1 MAIIPDVP
9 YVSVDIVVDGRA
21 LPEYLDEDDHESLS
35 SNSTIKYVE
44 CVSGSKFAIRT
55 NITGMEPW
63 DLDGGDIVLE
73 DYFLDGKWVDGAV
86 KSFPLNRH
94 HAISVRHAARHRE
107 GGTWKERD
115 FMFADLVTTED
126 AISKTLKPDL
136 KDLGTITVKLYYAE
150 LLEKRQKTQHNHQR
164 VKFGHENLHEKHLKG
179 QAMSYQAKL
188 GEAVPIQGP
197 ATVSARRLGEAFAV
211 FTFRYRSRR
220 DLQTMYLIPRSASPV
235 PLEDRPEESL
245 NREEL
250 LELLRRQKQQARQD
264 EQAAIKK
271 ELKRERT
278 EDDDSDDDLVM
289 ISSRRPVKS
298 FKSSTNVDT
307 GIETIDL
314 TDA

>member
-1 MAIIPDVP
+1 MVAPFAFIAGIMAIIPDVP

-44 CVSGSKFAIRT
+44 CVSGSKFGIRT

-63 DLDGGDIVLE
+63 DLEGGNAVLE

-86 KSFPLNRH
+86 KHFPLNRH
-94 HAISVRHAARHRE
+94 HALS
-107 GGTWKERD
+107 ERD

-126 AISKTLKPDL
+126 AISKTVKPDL
-136 KDLGTITVKLYYAE
+136 KDLGTISVKLYYAE
-150 LLEKRQKTQHNHQR
+150 LLEKRQKTKHYDQR
-164 VKFGHENLHEKHLKG
+164 VKVGHENLHEKHLKG

-188 GEAVPIQGP
+188 GEAVPIKDP
-197 ATVSARRLGEAFAV
+197 AS
-211 FTFRYRSRR
+211 
-220 DLQTMYLIPRSASPV
+220 
-235 PLEDRPEESL
+235 
-245 NREEL
+245 
-250 LELLRRQKQQARQD
+250 QQARQD

-278 EDDDSDDDLVM
+278 EDDDSDDDLM
-289 ISSRRPVKS
+289 IISSRRPAKS

-314 TDA
+314 TDD

>member
-21 LPEYLDEDDHESLS
+21 LSEYLDEDDHESLS

-44 CVSGSKFAIRT
+44 CVSGSKFGIQVDL
-55 NITGMEPW
+55 NGMEPW
-63 DLDGGDIVLE
+63 NLEGGDIVLE

-136 KDLGTITVKLYYAE
+136 KDLGTIT
-150 LLEKRQKTQHNHQR
+150 KRQKTQHNHQG

-188 GEAVPIQGP
+188 GEAVPIKDP
-197 ATVSARRLGEAFAV
+197 AFVNARRFGEAFAV

-220 DLQTMYLIPRSASPV
+220 DLQTMYLIPRSASPI

-250 LELLRRQKQQARQD
+250 LELLRRQKTRQD
-264 EQAAIKK
+264 EQVAIKK

-278 EDDDSDDDLVM
+278 EDDDSDDDLM
-289 ISSRRPVKS
+289 IISSRRPAKS

-314 TDA
+314 TGG

>member
-44 CVSGSKFAIRT
+44 CVSGSKFGIRVDL
-55 NITGMEPW
+55 NGMEPW
-63 DLDGGDIVLE
+63 DLEGGDIVLE

-150 LLEKRQKTQHNHQR
+150 LLEKR
-164 VKFGHENLHEKHLKG
+164 
-179 QAMSYQAKL
+179 
-188 GEAVPIQGP
+188 
-197 ATVSARRLGEAFAV
+197 
-211 FTFRYRSRR
+211 
-220 DLQTMYLIPRSASPV
+220 
-235 PLEDRPEESL
+235 
-245 NREEL
+245 
-250 LELLRRQKQQARQD
+250 
-264 EQAAIKK
+264 
-271 ELKRERT
+271 
-278 EDDDSDDDLVM
+278 
-289 ISSRRPVKS
+289 
-298 FKSSTNVDT
+298 SSTSPTKTYDKDT
-307 GIETIDL
+307 LNE
-314 TDA
+314 